1 MTGNQELATGDREWA
16 GGHTDT
22 TLRGSRQRGSDAL
35 EKEEIGPKEVR
46 GLKHED
52 TLGCDHH
59 T

>member
-1 MTGNQELATGDREWA
+1 MTGNEELATGDREWA

-35 EKEEIGPKEVR
+35 GKEENRTEGGT

-52 TLGCDHH
+52 TLWSDHH